1 MKPSAKIFYQVTAF
15 LGATGTFLCFIGIFF
30 VWILYS
36 RIDGGVKGAF
46 DYVDDNFVKVERI
59 LTGTVPEDTD
69 TDQKDT
75 DTDQKDTD
83 TDQKD
88 TGAVQ
93 KDIRTALATGQK
105 LRRLLFPP
113 AKEETQLLELPP
125 GVIAEAESLTKTLEE
140 VNEKIGTARKLLDR
154 IEGYKKSLLD
164 NINLFEPKSFDSI
177 NEQFLSV
184 QEQCDRALD
193 FSQRIASSP
202 EYKAEA
208 NKEKASEVVAT
219 VSRAFTRLRGVLTRL
234 NDHVDS
240 LPGTIDKV
248 RDELLKTRASV
259 RTYIFCTSSL
269 LTLFLIWMVSGQAT
283 LFRSG
288 CSNVSRLKT
297 ASAAAEADES
307 DEIAE
312 LEPS

>member
-1 MKPSAKIFYQVTAF
+1 MKPMPKIFYRVTAL

-46 DYVDDNFVKVERI
+46 DDVRDNFLKVEKI
-59 LTGTVPEDTD
+59 LTGTVPEDTG
-69 TDQKDT
+69 TDQKDIGT
-75 DTDQKDTD
+75 VPEDTG

-93 KDIRTALATGQK
+93 DDIKTALATGQK
-105 LRRLLFPP
+105 LRRLLSPS

-125 GVIAEAESLTKTLEE
+125 GVIAEAKSLKKTLED
-140 VNEKIGTARKLLDR
+140 VNENIGDARKLLDR
-154 IEGYKKSLLD
+154 MEGYKKSLLAD
-164 NINLFEPKSFDSI
+164 IKLFEPKSLDSI

-184 QEQCDRALD
+184 QEQCERALD
-193 FSQRIASSP
+193 FSERIASSP
-202 EYKAEA
+202 EKKEV

-219 VSRAFTRLRGVLTRL
+219 VSRTLARLLGVLTRL
-234 NDHVDS
+234 NNRVAS
-240 LPGTIDKV
+240 LPGTIDEA

-259 RTYIFCTSSL
+259 RTNIFYTSSL
-269 LTLFLIWMVSGQAT
+269 LTLFLVWMVSGQAT

>member
-1 MKPSAKIFYQVTAF
+1 MPKIFYRVTAF

-46 DYVDDNFVKVERI
+46 DYVHDNFVKVERI
-59 LTGTVPEDTD
+59 LTGTVPE
-69 TDQKDT
+69 DT

-125 GVIAEAESLTKTLEE
+125 GLIAEAESLKKTLED
-140 VNEKIGTARKLLDR
+140 VNENIGDARKLLDR
-154 IEGYKKSLLD
+154 MEGYKKSLLAD
-164 NINLFEPKSFDSI
+164 IKLFEPKSLDSI
-177 NEQFLSV
+177 NEKFLSV
-184 QEQCDRALD
+184 QEQCERALD

-208 NKEKASEVVAT
+208 NKEKASEVVAAAG
-219 VSRAFTRLRGVLTRL
+219 RALLRLRGVLARL
-234 NDHVDS
+234 KVHVTS
-240 LPGTIDKV
+240 LPGTIGEV

-259 RTYIFCTSSL
+259 RTNIFYTSSL

>member
-1 MKPSAKIFYQVTAF
+1 MKPSAKILYQVTAF

-36 RIDGGVKGAF
+36 RLDGGVKGAF
-46 DYVDDNFVKVERI
+46 DDVHDNFMKVKII
-59 LTGTVPEDTD
+59 LTGT
-69 TDQKDT
+69 DQKN
-75 DTDQKDTD
+75 
-83 TDQKD
+83 
-88 TGAVQ
+88 TGTVQ
-93 KDIRTALATGQK
+93 NDMKTALATGQK
-105 LRRLLFPP
+105 LRRLLSPA

-140 VNEKIGTARKLLDR
+140 VNEKIGNARKLLDR
-154 IEGYKKSLLD
+154 MEGYKKSLLD

-240 LPGTIDKV
+240 LPGTIDKM

>member
-15 LGATGTFLCFIGIFF
+15 LGATGTFLCFVGIFF
-30 VWILYS
+30 VWILHS
-36 RIDGGVKGAF
+36 RLDGGVKGAF
-46 DYVDDNFVKVERI
+46 DYVHDNFVKVEII
-59 LTGTVPEDTD
+59 LTGTVPE
-69 TDQKDT
+69 DT

-93 KDIRTALATGQK
+93 KDIRTALATGLK

-125 GVIAEAESLTKTLEE
+125 GVIAQAESLTKTLKD
-140 VNEKIGTARKLLDR
+140 VNVKIGEARKLLDR
-154 IEGYKKSLLD
+154 MEGYKKSLLSD
-164 NINLFEPKSFDSI
+164 IKLLEPKSLDSI
-177 NEQFLSV
+177 NEQFLTV
-184 QEQCDRALD
+184 QEQCERALD

-202 EYKAEA
+202 EHNAEV
-208 NKEKASEVVAT
+208 NKEKASEVVAAA
-219 VSRAFTRLRGVLTRL
+219 VRALFRLRGVLARL
-234 NDHVDS
+234 NDHVTS
-240 LPGTIDKV
+240 LPGTIDEV

-259 RTYIFCTSSL
+259 RTNIFYTSSL

-288 CSNVSRLKT
+288 RSNVSRLKT

-307 DEIAE
+307 DEIDE
-312 LEPS
+312 LEPN

>member
-15 LGATGTFLCFIGIFF
+15 LGATGTFLCFISIFF
-30 VWILYS
+30 VWILYL

-46 DYVDDNFVKVERI
+46 DDVDDNFVNVVKI
-59 LTGTVPEDTD
+59 LTGKVPEGTG

-75 DTDQKDTD
+75 VADQKDTV
-83 TDQKD
+83 
-88 TGAVQ
+88 AVQ
-93 KDIRTALATGQK
+93 KDTVAVQKDVEMALETGQK
-105 LRRLLFPP
+105 LQQLFYPS
-113 AKEETQLLELPP
+113 AEEKTQLLELPP
-125 GVIAEAESLTKTLEE
+125 GVITEAESLTKTLEE
-140 VNEKIGTARKLLDR
+140 VNEKIGNARKLLDR
-154 IEGYKKSLLD
+154 MEGYKKSLLD

-234 NDHVDS
+234 SDHVDS

>member
-1 MKPSAKIFYQVTAF
+1 M
-15 LGATGTFLCFIGIFF
+15 
-30 VWILYS
+30 
-36 RIDGGVKGAF
+36 
-46 DYVDDNFVKVERI
+46 
-59 LTGTVPEDTD
+59 
-69 TDQKDT
+69 
-75 DTDQKDTD
+75 
-83 TDQKD
+83 
-88 TGAVQ
+88 
-93 KDIRTALATGQK
+93 
-105 LRRLLFPP
+105 RRLLFPP

-140 VNEKIGTARKLLDR
+140 VNEKIGNARKLLDR
-154 IEGYKKSLLD
+154 MEGYKKSLLD
-164 NINLFEPKSFDSI
+164 NINLFEPKSLDSI

-184 QEQCDRALD
+184 QEQCERALD

-202 EYKAEA
+202 EHNAEV

-219 VSRAFTRLRGVLTRL
+219 AGRALLRLRGVLARL
-234 NDHVDS
+234 NVHVTS
-240 LPGTIDKV
+240 LPGTIDEV

>member
-1 MKPSAKIFYQVTAF
+1 MPKIFYRVTAF

-46 DYVDDNFVKVERI
+46 DYVHDNFVKVEII

-69 TDQKDT
+69 TE
-75 DTDQKDTD
+75 QKDTD

-125 GVIAEAESLTKTLEE
+125 GLIAEAESLTKTLED
-140 VNEKIGTARKLLDR
+140 VNENIGYARKLLDR
-154 IEGYKKSLLD
+154 VEGYKKSLLAD
-164 NINLFEPKSFDSI
+164 IKLFEPKSPDSI

-184 QEQCDRALD
+184 QEQCERALD

-202 EYKAEA
+202 EHKAEV
-208 NKEKASEVVAT
+208 NKENASEVVAT
-219 VSRAFTRLRGVLTRL
+219 VSRAFTRLRGVLARL
-234 NDHVDS
+234 NDHVTS
-240 LPGTIDKV
+240 LLGTIDEQ

-259 RTYIFCTSSL
+259 HTNIFYTSSL

-307 DEIAE
+307 DEIDE